1 MMRIKNS
8 RWCGASATAIVLL
21 AGFGTTHADDD
32 WPQWRGPLLRG
43 ESNSKG
49 LPLSWSEDE
58 HVVWKSPLP
67 AWAGSS
73 PVIAGDAIFLTSPS
87 ESSGEAEG
95 EIGRRLRSMSVKMS
109 EPGGKDVLL
118 ICINKKDGSERW
130 RRKLCDGNRFYAKH
144 NMASPSP
151 VTDGRH
157 LWVMTGTGLV
167 AAYDFEGERVWSRD
181 LQKEYG
187 EFGLYWG
194 YASSPLLCRDA
205 LVVQVLNGATNE
217 NPSYLIAMDRLT
229 GKTKW
234 KVERKTD
241 AIAECPDAYTTPTLL
256 KQGDREL
263 IVVSGADYITAHDLK
278 DGSEVWRAGGLNPE
292 KQKNYRICGS
302 PTVVGDLVV
311 ATSRERPIVA
321 VWVGGKGDIS
331 SSHTAWTYGGRKG
344 PDVPS
349 AATDGTYLYLI
360 HDNGFATC
368 LEAAS
373 GREVWGPERIESG
386 PYSASPLVANG
397 RIYITNEDGV
407 TTVLAAG
414 PEFKRLGVN
423 RVDGGYTL
431 SSFAVSGNR
440 LYLRTAKSLYCIGE
454 K

>member
-1 MMRIKNS
+1 MIRIGNRKLQA
-8 RWCGASATAIVLL
+8 ASAGAIVLL
-21 AGFGTTHADDD
+21 AGIGWTRADDD

-43 ESNSKG
+43 QSNSTG
-49 LPLSWSEDE
+49 LPLTWSEGE
-58 HVVWKSPLP
+58 NIVWKSPMP

-73 PVIAGDAIFLTSPS
+73 PVIAGDAIFVTSPS
-87 ESSGEAEG
+87 EASAAADG
-95 EIGRRLRSMSVKMS
+95 EIGRRLRSMPVKIS

-118 ICINKKDGSERW
+118 ICINKKDGTERW
-130 RRKLCDGNRFYAKH
+130 RRTLCDGNRFYAKH

-157 LWVMTGTGLV
+157 VWVMTGTGLV
-167 AAYDFEGERVWSRD
+167 AAYDFEGQRIWSRD

-187 EFGLYWG
+187 DFGLYWG
-194 YASSPLLCRDA
+194 YASSPLLYKDA
-205 LVVQVLNGATNE
+205 LVVQVLNGATND
-217 NPSYLIAMDRLT
+217 NPSYLMAIDRLT

-241 AIAECPDAYTTPTLL
+241 AVAECPDAYTTPTRLNV
-256 KQGDREL
+256 GDREF
-263 IVVSGADYITAHDLK
+263 IVVSGADYVTAHDVK
-278 DGSEVWRAGGLNPE
+278 DGTEVWRVGGLNPE

-321 VWVGGKGDIS
+321 VRVGDKGDITS
-331 SSHTAWTYGGRKG
+331 AQTAWTYLGRKG

-349 AATDGTYLYLI
+349 AATDGRYLYLI

-368 LEAAS
+368 LEAAT

-386 PYSASPLVANG
+386 PYSASPLVADG
-397 RIYITNEDGV
+397 RVYITNEDGV
-407 TTVLAAG
+407 TTILATG

-423 RVDGGYTL
+423 RLDGGYTL
-431 SSFAVSGNR
+431 SSFAVSGKR